1 MKKILIVDDRPEIR
15 ELVAMTL
22 RIGPHQILHASSG
35 PEAIQVAQREKPD
48 LILLDVMLAD
58 GEMNGFEVC
67 RHIKG
72 DEETRNCYVVMLT
85 ARDEQSDI
93 EEGFSSGADDYFVK
107 PFSPLELL
115 VKVDKVMGNHG
126 ASSTQYGT
134 QDTPNGAQGTPNGA
148 QSTPNGAQST
158 PNGAQGTSNGTH
170 DTSKLGPGAY
180 CRP

>member
-22 RIGPHQILHASSG
+22 RIGPHQILHAGSG

-48 LILLDVMLAD
+48 LILLDVMLAE

-93 EEGFSSGADDYFVK
+93 EEGFSSGANDYFVK

-115 VKVDKVMGNHG
+115 VKVDQVMGIHG
-126 ASSTQYGT
+126 ASSTPYGE
-134 QDTPNGAQGTPNGA
+134 QGTPNGA
-148 QSTPNGAQST
+148 QGT

-170 DTSKLGPGAY
+170 DTSRLGPVA
-180 CRP
+180 